1 MKKIIYIAGALML
14 LFPALAGAQALPF
27 TAADYDA
34 ASLGKA
40 GTNLTETGSIAD
52 ASFSNAAAIPFSDS
66 KFDVS
71 AGYVIWQP
79 SAVKSN
85 IVNVGAAYNA
95 NNKFGIALGFMYG
108 MNQPYDITNES
119 GAVKGQYT
127 PTDMRINA
135 GLSWRFIPVLSL
147 GVNVEYASNTLAED
161 HLDGAFNA
169 DVFLMTKISG
179 IKATLGVAN
188 LGTGITSGTGVK
200 FSLPASA
207 VLGVGYET
215 TFAQK
220 HGVDVSLDA
229 DYFFKGGFAASV
241 GAEYTFNDLV
251 SARAGYRYGGNTVI
265 PSYASVGVGAKFAGV
280 KLDVAYLIASGAMKN
295 TLALSL
301 GYSF

>member
-40 GTNLTETGSIAD
+40 GTNLTETGSIAN
-52 ASFSNAAAIPFSDS
+52 ASFANAAAIPFSDS

-71 AGYVIWQP
+71 AGYVMWQP
-79 SAVKSN
+79 TAVKSN
-85 IVNVGAAYNA
+85 VVNVGAAYNA
-95 NNKFGIALGFMYG
+95 NNKFGVAVGFMYG
-108 MNQPYDITNES
+108 MNQPYDITDGS

-135 GLSWRFIPVLSL
+135 GLAWRFLPVLSL
-147 GVNVEYASNTLAED
+147 GVNVEYASNTLAEE
-161 HLDGAFNA
+161 HLDGVFNA

-188 LGTGITSGTGVK
+188 LGTGINSGDLK

-207 VLGVGYET
+207 VLGVGYEK

-220 HGVDVSLDA
+220 HGVDVSVDA

-251 SARAGYRYGGNTVI
+251 SARAGYRYGGNTLI
-265 PSYASVGVGAKFAGV
+265 PSYASVGAGV
-280 KLDVAYLIASGAMKN
+280 KFMGIKLDLAYLIGSGAAAN

-301 GYSF
+301 GYTF

>member
-1 MKKIIYIAGALML
+1 
-14 LFPALAGAQALPF
+14 
-27 TAADYDA
+27 
-34 ASLGKA
+34 
-40 GTNLTETGSIAD
+40 
-52 ASFSNAAAIPFSDS
+52 
-66 KFDVS
+66 
-71 AGYVIWQP
+71 
-79 SAVKSN
+79 
-85 IVNVGAAYNA
+85 
-95 NNKFGIALGFMYG
+95 
-108 MNQPYDITNES
+108 
-119 GAVKGQYT
+119 
-127 PTDMRINA
+127 
-135 GLSWRFIPVLSL
+135 
-147 GVNVEYASNTLAED
+147 VEYASNTLAED

-188 LGTGITSGTGVK
+188 LGTGITSGDMK

-207 VLGVGYET
+207 VLGVGYEK

-220 HGVDVSLDA
+220 HGIDVSLDA